1 MYVLRYRA
9 GGPSFWQEYAYGE
22 VVEVHNKIAVVRD
35 PLTVEYLKVCTFDL
49 LGEIHSM
56 AELPAFMENIDKPKE
71 PDIFIDEEDILLNG
85 GGQTG

>member
-9 GGPSFWQEYAYGE
+9 GGPSFWKEYAYKE

-35 PLTVEYLKVCTFDL
+35 PNTVDYLKICTFDL
-49 LGEIHSM
+49 LGEINSM
-56 AELPAFMENIDKPKE
+56 AELPAFLENIDKPKE
-71 PDIFIDEEDILLNG
+71 PDIFIDEEDILLSG